1 MNEYTTLITAVA
13 AAIPVIATTI
23 LTLRDQQRK
32 KIEEERAKLNKQSAE
47 TVKVLIGDV
56 DKLRKRVA
64 ELEDEIHKT
73 EKYTRRILN
82 VLARKGILDEVLQ
95 EVKE

>member
-1 MNEYTTLITAVA
+1 MTEYTTLITAVA

-32 KIEEERAKLNKQSAE
+32 KIEAERDKLNKQSSEAVQNLVQDVAVLRE
-47 TVKVLIGDV
+47 RVK
-56 DKLRKRVA
+56 
-64 ELEDEIHKT
+64 ELEEEIHKT
-73 EKYTRRILN
+73 DKYTRRILN

-95 EVKE
+95 EANR

>member
-47 TVKVLIGDV
+47 TVQVLIDDV